1 MSFLRETISVSCS
14 HGLNLTVS
22 AINNAVE
29 QLEVGTVLI
38 SSPDMFHVLP
48 ALSKLFL

>member
-29 QLEVGTVLI
+29 QLEVGTVI